1 MLFRILTEKINS
13 KSTGQPQRT
22 IDLVAKFFDGF
33 TVLNGQGYW
42 QGKPEDCIIFEI
54 ETDKKDLVLW
64 LANQI
69 KMQNNQQSVLVEVLK
84 STKYMV

>member
-1 MLFRILTEKINS
+1 MLFRILTEKIENS
-13 KSTGQPQRT
+13 VIGQPQRT

-33 TVLNGQGYW
+33 TMLEGKGYW
-42 QGKPEDCIIFEI
+42 QGKPEGCLIFEI
-54 ETDKKDLVLW
+54 ETEKKDPVLW

-69 KMQNNQQSVLVEVLK
+69 KLQNNQQAVLVEVCK